1 VPGTEGKA
9 AVATGIVLLG
19 FIAVLAAFIV
29 VRTRRR
35 LGLISTGRT
44 YLVVITG
51 FVILVLALW
60 ATARG

>member
-1 VPGTEGKA
+1 M
-9 AVATGIVLLG
+9 ATGIVLLG